1 MSSPMDKFQFSQ
13 AGTQYPANVQ
23 ASPPNLAQALN
34 QARRN
39 PQAFEEQFRRNNPQ
53 AYQQALQ
60 IRNSFANPQQA
71 VMQVA
76 QQRGIDPNILRMLD
90 M

>member
-1 MSSPMDKFQFSQ
+1 MDKFQFSQ
-13 AGTQYPANVQ
+13 IGNSVSTNAQ
-23 ASPPNLAQALN
+23 ATPPNLAQALN